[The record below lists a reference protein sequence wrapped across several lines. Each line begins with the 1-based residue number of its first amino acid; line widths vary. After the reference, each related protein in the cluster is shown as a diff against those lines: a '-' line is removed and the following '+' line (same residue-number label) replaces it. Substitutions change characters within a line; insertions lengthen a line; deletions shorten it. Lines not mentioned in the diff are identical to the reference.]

1 MEHTPFPRLPAW
13 LRESKV
19 TAAFLPDIGQSHQDR
34 LPNAQPPLSIAG
46 APAIRR
52 INGETGTTVL

>member
-19 TAAFLPDIGQSHQDR
+19 TAAFLSDIGQGHQDR
-34 LPNAQPPLSIAG
+34 LPNATTTSLIAG